1 MISRTISQKILDR
14 LGDGKVI
21 IRYGSRQVGKTTLL
35 QHIASQSNIPVEFF
49 NGDEPDDRKSLTEV
63 SSTELRRLIGQ
74 NKLVIIDEAQ
84 RIKNIGI
91 TLKLL
96 TDQLKDLQVIATGSS
111 SFELANEINEPLT
124 GRKWEYQVY
133 PMSTSEL
140 ISDTSQREEQRLLSH
155 RLIYGYYPEIVT
167 SPGSEEELLTV
178 ITNSLLYKDILSLD
192 NIKKPAALE
201 KLVQSLAFQV
211 GSEVSISELSQQAS
225 IDFHTT
231 ERYLD
236 LLKKAFIIFE
246 LRSLSRNLRNEIKKS
261 KKFYFFDNGIR
272 NAVIRQ
278 FQSIEYR
285 NDIGALWENYLVSE
299 RQKRNQNH
307 SYDCNT
313 YFWRTHAQQEIDY
326 IEEYNAKIEAF
337 EFKYNPNKKPKF
349 PASFTKAYDV
359 KNTTTVNSNNHLD
372 FVL

>member
-21 IRYGSRQVGKTTLL
+21 ILYGSRQVGKTTLL
-35 QHIASQSNIPVEFF
+35 QHIAAQSNSPVEFF
-49 NGDEPDDRKSLTEV
+49 NGDEPDDRKSLTDV

-96 TDQLKDLQVIATGSS
+96 ADQLKDLQVIATGSS

-140 ISDTSQREEQRLLSH
+140 INDTSQREEQRLLSH

-167 SPGSEEELLTV
+167 SPGNEEELLTV

-246 LRSLSRNLRNEIKKS
+246 LGSLSRNLRNEIKKS
-261 KKFYFFDNGIR
+261 KK
-272 NAVIRQ
+272 
-278 FQSIEYR
+278 
-285 NDIGALWENYLVSE
+285 
-299 RQKRNQNH
+299 
-307 SYDCNT
+307 
-313 YFWRTHAQQEIDY
+313 
-326 IEEYNAKIEAF
+326 
-337 EFKYNPNKKPKF
+337 
-349 PASFTKAYDV
+349 
-359 KNTTTVNSNNHLD
+359 
-372 FVL
+372 

>member
-21 IRYGSRQVGKTTLL
+21 ILYGSRQVGKTTLL

-96 TDQLKDLQVIATGSS
+96 ADQLKDLQVIATGSS

-285 NDIGALWENYLVSE
+285 NDIGALWENHLVSE

-307 SYDCNT
+307 SFDCNT

-337 EFKYNPNKKPKF
+337 EFKYNPKKKPKF

-359 KNTTTVNSNNHLD
+359 KNTTTVNRNNHLD

>member
-1 MISRTISQKILDR
+1 
-14 LGDGKVI
+14 
-21 IRYGSRQVGKTTLL
+21 
-35 QHIASQSNIPVEFF
+35 
-49 NGDEPDDRKSLTEV
+49 
-63 SSTELRRLIGQ
+63 
-74 NKLVIIDEAQ
+74 
-84 RIKNIGI
+84 
-91 TLKLL
+91 
-96 TDQLKDLQVIATGSS
+96 
-111 SFELANEINEPLT
+111 
-124 GRKWEYQVY
+124 
-133 PMSTSEL
+133 MSTSEL
-140 ISDTSQREEQRLLSH
+140 ISDTSPEEEQRLRSH

-285 NDIGALWENYLVSE
+285 NDVGAL
-299 RQKRNQNH
+299 
-307 SYDCNT
+307 
-313 YFWRTHAQQEIDY
+313 
-326 IEEYNAKIEAF
+326 
-337 EFKYNPNKKPKF
+337 
-349 PASFTKAYDV
+349 
-359 KNTTTVNSNNHLD
+359 
-372 FVL
+372 

>member
-1 MISRTISQKILDR
+1 
-14 LGDGKVI
+14 
-21 IRYGSRQVGKTTLL
+21 
-35 QHIASQSNIPVEFF
+35 
-49 NGDEPDDRKSLTEV
+49 
-63 SSTELRRLIGQ
+63 
-74 NKLVIIDEAQ
+74 
-84 RIKNIGI
+84 
-91 TLKLL
+91 
-96 TDQLKDLQVIATGSS
+96 
-111 SFELANEINEPLT
+111 
-124 GRKWEYQVY
+124 
-133 PMSTSEL
+133 MSTSEL

-285 NDIGALWENYLVSE
+285 NDVGAL
-299 RQKRNQNH
+299 
-307 SYDCNT
+307 
-313 YFWRTHAQQEIDY
+313 
-326 IEEYNAKIEAF
+326 
-337 EFKYNPNKKPKF
+337 
-349 PASFTKAYDV
+349 
-359 KNTTTVNSNNHLD
+359 
-372 FVL
+372 

>member
-21 IRYGSRQVGKTTLL
+21 ILYGSRQVGKTTLL
-35 QHIASQSNIPVEFF
+35 QHIASQSNSPVEFF
-49 NGDEPDDRKSLTEV
+49 NGDEPDDRKSLTDV

-96 TDQLKDLQVIATGSS
+96 ADQLKDLQVIATGSS
-111 SFELANEINEPLT
+111 AFELANEINEPLT

-285 NDIGALWENYLVSE
+285 NDVGALWENYLVNE

-307 SYDCNT
+307 SFDCNT

-337 EFKYNPNKKPKF
+337 GFKYNPKKKPKF

-359 KNTTTVNSNNHLD
+359 KDTTTVNRNNHLD